1 MTRDEHRAKALELHG
16 LADGIEMPA
25 HPERI
30 ALLAEAQ
37 LHATLAITAPTPLAP
52 ARKRAPKKTAET
64 EEPTE

>member
-1 MTRDEHRAKALELHG
+1 MNRDEHHAKALELHG

-37 LHATLAITAPTPLAP
+37 LHATLAITAPTPPAP
-52 ARKRAPKKTAET
+52 ARKRAAKKATETKEPAE
-64 EEPTE
+64 